1 MHTSLLIDSD
11 VLVDHLRKERKAL
24 DFLTAEIEKDSL
36 LFVSV
41 ISRTEILAGMRSGEE
56 NAVKSLFELMTP
68 IDIDVTIADKAGEY
82 LRKFSK
88 SHALNIGDAII
99 AATSHEMTLKLV
111 TKNVKH
117 FPMKDIEIVKPY

>member
-24 DFLTAEIEKDSL
+24 DFLTAEIEKGSL

-41 ISRTEILAGMRSGEE
+41 ISRAEILAGMRSGEE

-111 TKNVKH
+111 TKNIKH
-117 FPMKDIEIVKPY
+117 YPMKDIEIVLPY